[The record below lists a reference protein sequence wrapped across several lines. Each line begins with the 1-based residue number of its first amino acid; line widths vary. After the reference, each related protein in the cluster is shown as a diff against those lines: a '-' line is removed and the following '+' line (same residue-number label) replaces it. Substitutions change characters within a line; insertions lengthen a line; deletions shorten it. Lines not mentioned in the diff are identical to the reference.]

1 VASLSVNKPSGPLVL
16 NAALQVTDSLHLD
29 RGNINTDSNHIL
41 TFSGSKLQAGNNGFV
56 AGPFRYSVN
65 VAKDLQFPVG
75 KSHYY
80 APVIL
85 SKQNN
90 DAALFQ
96 VEYHAMGHAFPD
108 SAMAFP
114 LQSVSKSEYWSI
126 KKIFPSDS
134 LPSTDILRLRLGMN
148 STNNIIGQPM
158 LVRKGSSAVRW
169 ELLPLYA
176 NNTVSNTVAS
186 APTILASGIYTFGSM
201 FPSALPKESL
211 ELFQQERNGFTRLR
225 WTTDKDE
232 TVAQYVVEKSNGD
245 DPYAALDSIPS
256 KNKLG
261 KVSYSFD
268 LRSSRIRGNLIRLR
282 SVDKKGRTVYSNIL
296 YVRPTSETM
305 RVFPNPV
312 SNILSI
318 GPIKEPQAMVQL
330 LGPLGQMIQT
340 TPRVRENQLEIDVR
354 KLEPGSYYLMLIVD
368 GKKGVFPFIKQ

>member
-1 VASLSVNKPSGPLVL
+1 
-16 NAALQVTDSLHLD
+16 
-29 RGNINTDSNHIL
+29 
-41 TFSGSKLQAGNNGFV
+41 
-56 AGPFRYSVN
+56 
-65 VAKDLQFPVG
+65 
-75 KSHYY
+75 
-80 APVIL
+80 
-85 SKQNN
+85 
-90 DAALFQ
+90 
-96 VEYHAMGHAFPD
+96 
-108 SAMAFP
+108 
-114 LQSVSKSEYWSI
+114 VSKSEYWSI

>member
-1 VASLSVNKPSGPLVL
+1 
-16 NAALQVTDSLHLD
+16 
-29 RGNINTDSNHIL
+29 
-41 TFSGSKLQAGNNGFV
+41 
-56 AGPFRYSVN
+56 
-65 VAKDLQFPVG
+65 
-75 KSHYY
+75 
-80 APVIL
+80 
-85 SKQNN
+85 
-90 DAALFQ
+90 
-96 VEYHAMGHAFPD
+96 
-108 SAMAFP
+108 
-114 LQSVSKSEYWSI
+114 
-126 KKIFPSDS
+126 
-134 LPSTDILRLRLGMN
+134 
-148 STNNIIGQPM
+148 
-158 LVRKGSSAVRW
+158 
-169 ELLPLYA
+169 
-176 NNTVSNTVAS
+176 
-186 APTILASGIYTFGSM
+186 M